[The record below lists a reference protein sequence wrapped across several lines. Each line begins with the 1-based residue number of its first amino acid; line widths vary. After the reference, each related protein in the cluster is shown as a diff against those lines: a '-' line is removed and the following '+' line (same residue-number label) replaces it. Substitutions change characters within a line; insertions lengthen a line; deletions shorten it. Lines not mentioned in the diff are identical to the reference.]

1 MSILFLF
8 QQLIARTG
16 FPAQKKIFFLKLCSK
31 AIYILILFF
40 VSILQQNANASEIY
54 SYSRES
60 TVIGELQTYQIKN
73 NESLIE
79 IARNF
84 GIGYN
89 EITDANPKIDPFV
102 PGNGK
107 TITISTQW
115 VLPDISSYV
124 GIVINLSEMRL
135 FYFTKDKVLTFPIG
149 IGDEGKDTPEGK
161 FKIVDKLVNPKWI
174 VPFSIRK
181 ERPELPA
188 VVPPGPNN
196 PLGTHAM
203 RLSRPSILI
212 HGTDKPY
219 AVGRKAS
226 HGCIRLYPED
236 IPKLFK
242 VVPNYTKVTIIR
254 QPIKVG
260 IANKKIYIEVHKE
273 NGHKLNYFNQAVKL
287 LKKKRLYNN
296 IDKNKLISALREKR
310 GIPVIISK

>member
-1 MSILFLF
+1 MIFNFLLL
-8 QQLIARTG
+8 LI
-16 FPAQKKIFFLKLCSK
+16 FLVIPASYL
-31 AIYILILFF
+31 
-40 VSILQQNANASEIY
+40 NASEIY
-54 SYSRES
+54 SYSKES
-60 TVIGELQTYQIKN
+60 NVIGELQTYQIKN

-79 IARNF
+79 IARKF

-89 EITDANPKIDPFV
+89 EITDANPKLDPFI

-115 VLPDISSYV
+115 ILPDIPSYD

-135 FYFTKDKVLTFPIG
+135 FYFTKEKVMTYAIG

-161 FKIVDKLVNPKWI
+161 FKIVEKLVNPKWI
-174 VPFSIRK
+174 VPLSIRK

-236 IPKLFK
+236 IPELFK
-242 VVPNYTKVTIIR
+242 VVPNLTKVTIIR

-260 IANKKIYIEVHKE
+260 ISNKKIYIEIHKEDVHKF
-273 NGHKLNYFNQAVKL
+273 NYFNQAVKL
-287 LKKKRLYNN
+287 LKKKGLYQN
-296 IDKNKLISALREKR
+296 IDKNKLISALHEKK

>member
-1 MSILFLF
+1 MIFNFLLL
-8 QQLIARTG
+8 LI
-16 FPAQKKIFFLKLCSK
+16 FLIIPASYL
-31 AIYILILFF
+31 
-40 VSILQQNANASEIY
+40 NASDIY
-54 SYSRES
+54 SYSKES
-60 TVIGELQTYQIKN
+60 NVIGELQTYQIKN

-79 IARNF
+79 IARKF

-89 EITDANPKIDPFV
+89 EITDANPKLDPFI
-102 PGNGK
+102 PGNEK
-107 TITISTQW
+107 TITIPTQW
-115 VLPDISSYV
+115 VLPDVTSYE

-135 FYFTKDKVLTFPIG
+135 FYFTKDKVMTYAIG
-149 IGDEGKDTPEGK
+149 IGDEGKGTPEGK
-161 FKIVDKLVNPKWI
+161 FKIVEKLVNPKWI
-174 VPFSIRK
+174 VPLSIRK

-188 VVPPGPNN
+188 IVPPGPNN

-236 IPKLFK
+236 IPELFK

-260 IANKKIYIEVHKE
+260 ISNKKTYIEVHKE
-273 NGHKLNYFNQAVKL
+273 NGHKLNYFNQAITL
-287 LKKKRLYNN
+287 LKKKKLYHN
-296 IDKNKLISALREKR
+296 IDKNKLIPALHEKK

>member
-1 MSILFLF
+1 MIFKFLLFL
-8 QQLIARTG
+8 
-16 FPAQKKIFFLKLCSK
+16 
-31 AIYILILFF
+31 ILLNIP
-40 VSILQQNANASEIY
+40 VPCANASEIY
-54 SYSRES
+54 TYSKES

-89 EITDANPKIDPFV
+89 EITDANPKLDPFI

-115 VLPDISSYV
+115 VLPDVPSYE

-135 FYFTKDKVLTFPIG
+135 FYFTKDKVMTYAIG
-149 IGDEGKDTPEGK
+149 IGDEGKDTPVGK
-161 FKIVDKLVNPKWI
+161 FKIVEKLVNPKWT
-174 VPFSIRK
+174 VPLSIRK
-181 ERPELPA
+181 ERPGLPA
-188 VVPPGPNN
+188 VIPPGPNN

-236 IPKLFK
+236 IPELFK
-242 VVPNYTKVTIIR
+242 VVPNQTKVTIIR
-254 QPIKVG
+254 QPLKVG
-260 IANKKIYIEVHKE
+260 VSNKKIYIEVHKE
-273 NGHKLNYFNQAVKL
+273 NERNFNYFNQAVNL
-287 LKKKRLYNN
+287 LKKKKLYQN
-296 IDKNKLISALREKR
+296 IDKNKLISALREKK
-310 GIPVIISK
+310 GIPVLISK

>member
-1 MSILFLF
+1 MIFRISLLLIFLN
-8 QQLIARTG
+8 ISST
-16 FPAQKKIFFLKLCSK
+16 
-31 AIYILILFF
+31 YI
-40 VSILQQNANASEIY
+40 NASEVY
-54 SYSRES
+54 SYSKES
-60 TVIGELQTYQIKN
+60 TVIGELQTYLIKN

-79 IARNF
+79 IARKF

-89 EITDANPKIDPFV
+89 EITDANPKLDPFV
-102 PGNGK
+102 PGNDI

-115 VLPDISSYV
+115 VLPDIYPYE

-135 FYFTKDKVLTFPIG
+135 FYFTKDKVMTYAIG

-161 FKIVDKLVNPKWI
+161 FKIVEKLVNPKWV
-174 VPFSIRK
+174 VPLSIRK

-236 IPKLFK
+236 IPELFN
-242 VVPNYTKVTIIR
+242 VVPNKTKVTIIR
-254 QPIKVG
+254 QPVKVG
-260 IANKKIYIEVHKE
+260 VSDKKIYIEVHKE
-273 NGHKLNYFNQAVKL
+273 NGRKFNYFNKAVNL
-287 LKKKRLYNN
+287 LKKKGLYQK
-296 IDKNKLISALREKR
+296 IDKNKLIIALREKR
-310 GIPVIISK
+310 GIPVVISK

>member
-1 MSILFLF
+1 MIFNFLLL
-8 QQLIARTG
+8 LI
-16 FPAQKKIFFLKLCSK
+16 FLIIPASYL
-31 AIYILILFF
+31 
-40 VSILQQNANASEIY
+40 NASEIY
-54 SYSRES
+54 SYSNES
-60 TVIGELQTYQIKN
+60 NVIGELQTYQIKN

-79 IARNF
+79 IARKF

-89 EITDANPKIDPFV
+89 EITDANPKLDPFI
-102 PGNGK
+102 PGNEK
-107 TITISTQW
+107 TITIPTQW
-115 VLPDISSYV
+115 VLPDVPSYE

-135 FYFTKDKVLTFPIG
+135 FYFTKDKVMTYAIG

-161 FKIVDKLVNPKWI
+161 FKIVEKLVNPKWI
-174 VPFSIRK
+174 VPLSIRK

-236 IPKLFK
+236 IPELFK

-260 IANKKIYIEVHKE
+260 ISNKKTYIEVHKE
-273 NGHKLNYFNQAVKL
+273 NGHKLNYFNQAVTL
-287 LKKKRLYNN
+287 LKKKKLYHN
-296 IDKNKLISALREKR
+296 IDKNKLIPALHEKK